1 MHGPVVGVTRLLG
14 ISSGDPAGIGPE
26 IIGKSWDARGIEGL
40 TPFFAVG
47 DPRAFEAVWSG
58 PVRVIAEPGEAHSAF
73 ETALPVLPV
82 IDSGNV
88 VPGEPDLDGARCALQ
103 ALEMGVGLARA
114 GTTCGIV
121 TGPISKI
128 QLQKV
133 GFHFPGQ
140 TEFIAEAC
148 GVGRQNVAM
157 LLAGPDLKVVPI
169 TVHIGLAQVPAALS
183 VDLIVNRARAAA
195 KGMTRNFGIDP
206 PRLAIAGLN
215 PHAGEQGSMGSEEA
229 DIIQPAIDILREE
242 GFLVSGPLPADTMF
256 HAAARARYDVA
267 LCQYHD
273 QALIPIKALHFD
285 DAVNMTLGLPIV
297 RTSPDH
303 GTAFDIAGKG
313 LASPRSMIA
322 AIRMAA
328 QAFDH
333 RQTYDG

>member
-1 MHGPVVGVTRLLG
+1 MSGLLA
-14 ISSGDPAGIGPE
+14 ISAGDPAGIGPE
-26 IIGKSWDARGIEGL
+26 IIGKSWQARQAEGL
-40 TPFFAVG
+40 APFFAVG
-47 DPRAFEAVWSG
+47 DP
-58 PVRVIAEPGEAHSAF
+58 SAF
-73 ETALPVLPV
+73 SLVWDGPLAVIDTPSDALARFDSALPILPV
-82 IDSGNV
+82 IDGAPV
-88 VPGEPDLDGARCALQ
+88 TPGQPDLDGARCALQ

-114 GTTCGIV
+114 GTVQAIV

-133 GFHFPGQ
+133 GFNFPGQ

-148 GVGRQNVAM
+148 GVDRQNVAM
-157 LLAGPDLKVVPI
+157 LLAGPSLRVVPI
-169 TVHIGLAQVPAALS
+169 TVHIGIAQVPAALS
-183 VDLIVNRARAAA
+183 QELIVNRARAAA
-195 KGMTRNFGIDP
+195 KGMTRNFGIEQ

-229 DIIQPAIDILREE
+229 DIILPAIEQLRAE
-242 GFLVSGPLPADTMF
+242 GFDVAGPLPADTMF

-273 QALIPIKALHFD
+273 QALIPVKALHFD

-313 LASPRSMIA
+313 RAGPSSMIA

-328 QAFDH
+328 AAWQH
-333 RQTYDG
+333 RQACEG

>member
-1 MHGPVVGVTRLLG
+1 MTQLLA
-14 ISSGDPAGIGPE
+14 ISAGDPAGIGPE
-26 IIGKSWDARGIEGL
+26 IIGKSWEERMAQSL
-40 TPFFAVG
+40 PAFFAVG
-47 DPRAFEAVWSG
+47 DPRAFAAVWSG
-58 PVRVIAEPGEAHSAF
+58 PVQVIGEPSEAVEHFAA
-73 ETALPVLPV
+73 ALPVLPV
-82 IDSGNV
+82 IDGGTV
-88 VPGEPDLDGARCALQ
+88 IPGEPDLDGARCALQ

-114 GTTCGIV
+114 GTVCAIV

-133 GFHFPGQ
+133 GFNFPGQ

-148 GVGRQNVAM
+148 GVSRQNVAM
-157 LLAGPDLKVVPI
+157 LLAGPGLRVVPI
-169 TVHIGLAQVPAALS
+169 TVHIGIADVPATLS

-195 KGMTRNFGIDP
+195 KGMARNFGIDR

-215 PHAGEQGSMGSEEA
+215 PHAGEQGSMGREEI
-229 DIIQPAIDILREE
+229 DIIIPAIDILREE
-242 GFLVSGPLPADTMF
+242 GFLVAGPLPADTMF
-256 HAAARARYDVA
+256 HAAARERYDVA

-273 QALIPIKALHFD
+273 QALIPVKALHFD

-322 AIRMAA
+322 AIRMAGA
-328 QAFDH
+328 AWQH
-333 RQTYDG
+333 RQSYEG

>member
-1 MHGPVVGVTRLLG
+1 VTQLLA
-14 ISSGDPAGIGPE
+14 ISAGDPAGIGPE
-26 IIGKSWDARGIEGL
+26 IIGRSWEERELEGL
-40 TPFFAVG
+40 TPFFAIG
-47 DPRAFEAVWSG
+47 DPRAFELVWNG
-58 PVRVIAEPGEAHSAF
+58 PIRVIGDPGEAPAAF
-73 ETALPVLPV
+73 GTALPVLPV
-82 IDSGNV
+82 IDSGTV

-121 TGPISKI
+121 TGPIAKI

-133 GFHFPGQ
+133 GFNFPGQ

-148 GVGRQNVAM
+148 GVARQNVAM
-157 LLAGPDLKVVPI
+157 LLAGPELRVVPI
-169 TVHIGLAQVPAALS
+169 TVHIGLADVPAALS
-183 VDLIVNRARAAA
+183 IDLIVNRARAAA
-195 KGMTRNFGIDP
+195 KGLARNFGIDR
-206 PRLAIAGLN
+206 PRLAMAGLN

-273 QALIPIKALHFD
+273 QALIPVKALHFD

-322 AIRMAA
+322 AIRMAGA
-328 QAFDH
+328 AWKH
-333 RQTYDG
+333 RQSYDG

>member
-1 MHGPVVGVTRLLG
+1 MTQLLA
-14 ISSGDPAGIGPE
+14 ISAGDPAGIGPE
-26 IIGKSWDARGIEGL
+26 IIGRSWEERETEGL
-40 TPFFAVG
+40 TPFFAIG
-47 DPRAFEAVWSG
+47 DPRAFELVWNG
-58 PVRVIAEPGEAHSAF
+58 PILVIGDPGEALAAF
-73 ETALPVLPV
+73 GTALPVLPV
-82 IDSGNV
+82 IDSGTV

-121 TGPISKI
+121 TGPIAKI

-133 GFHFPGQ
+133 GFSFPGQ

-148 GVGRQNVAM
+148 GVARQNVAM
-157 LLAGPDLKVVPI
+157 LLAGPELRVVPI
-169 TVHIGLAQVPAALS
+169 TVHIGLADVPAALS
-183 VDLIVNRARAAA
+183 IDLIVNRARAAA
-195 KGMTRNFGIDP
+195 KGLARNFGIDR
-206 PRLAIAGLN
+206 PRLAMAGLN

-273 QALIPIKALHFD
+273 QALIPVKALHFD

-322 AIRMAA
+322 AIRMAGA
-328 QAFDH
+328 AWKH
-333 RQTYDG
+333 RQSYDG

>member
-1 MHGPVVGVTRLLG
+1 MSGLLA

-26 IIGKSWDARGIEGL
+26 IIGKSWQAREAEGL
-40 TPFFAVG
+40 PAFFAIG
-47 DPRAFEAVWSG
+47 DPRAFASVWDGPLAVIDTPSD
-58 PVRVIAEPGEAHSAF
+58 ALTHFA
-73 ETALPVLPV
+73 TALPVLPV
-82 IDSGNV
+82 IDSGTV
-88 VPGEPDLDGARCALQ
+88 IPGQPDLDGARCALQ

-114 GTTCGIV
+114 GTVRAIV

-133 GFHFPGQ
+133 GFNFPGQ

-148 GVGRQNVAM
+148 GVDRQNVAM
-157 LLAGPDLKVVPI
+157 LLAGPGLRVVPI
-169 TVHIGLAQVPAALS
+169 TVHIGIAQVPGALS
-183 VDLIVNRARAAA
+183 VELIVNRARAAA
-195 KGMTRNFGIDP
+195 KGMARNFGIER

-229 DIIQPAIDILREE
+229 EIIIPAIDLLRAD
-242 GFLVSGPLPADTMF
+242 GFDVAGPLPADTMF

-273 QALIPIKALHFD
+273 QALIPVKALHFD

-303 GTAFDIAGKG
+303 GTAFDIAGQNR
-313 LASPRSMIA
+313 ASPSSMIA
-322 AIRMAA
+322 AIQMAGA
-328 QAFDH
+328 AWQH
-333 RQTYDG
+333 RQTYEG

>member
-1 MHGPVVGVTRLLG
+1 MSGLLA

-26 IIGKSWDARGIEGL
+26 IIGKSWQAREAEGL
-40 TPFFAVG
+40 SPFFAIG
-47 DPRAFEAVWSG
+47 DPRAFAGVWDG
-58 PVRVIAEPGEAHSAF
+58 PVAIIDAPSDALAHF
-73 ETALPVLPV
+73 VTALPVLPV
-82 IDSGNV
+82 IDSGIV
-88 VPGEPDLDGARCALQ
+88 IPGQPDLDGARCALQ

-114 GTTCGIV
+114 GTVRGIV

-133 GFHFPGQ
+133 GFNFPGQ

-148 GVGRQNVAM
+148 GVSRQNVAM
-157 LLAGPDLKVVPI
+157 LLAGPGLRVVPI
-169 TVHIGLAQVPAALS
+169 TVHIGIAQVPAALS
-183 VDLIVNRARAAA
+183 IELIVNRARAAA
-195 KGMTRNFGIDP
+195 KGLARNFGIEQ

-229 DIIQPAIDILREE
+229 EIIIPAIDILRAE
-242 GFLVSGPLPADTMF
+242 GFQVAGPLPADTMF

-273 QALIPIKALHFD
+273 QALIPVKALHFD

-303 GTAFDIAGKG
+303 GTAFDIAGKDR
-313 LASPRSMIA
+313 ASPSSMIA
-322 AIRMAA
+322 AIQMAGA
-328 QAFDH
+328 AWQH
-333 RQTYDG
+333 RQTYEG